1 MNWKH
6 LVAICVI
13 AACPSFALAAKPTK
27 ADVQKVVA
35 TISADKAKV
44 KTYCDMA
51 KLEEQMSKLDEK
63 KDAKKLQELG
73 KQLDALAQKLGP
85 EYVKLMESMQDIDP
99 DSAEGKELTAA
110 FEPLDKQC
118 GKA

>member
-6 LVAICVI
+6 VVAFCVI
-13 AACPSFALAAKPTK
+13 AALPSVAIAAKPTK
-27 ADVQKVVA
+27 ADVVKVVQ
-35 TISADKAKV
+35 TISADKAKL

-51 KLEEQMSKLDEK
+51 KIEEQMSKLDEK
-63 KDAKKLQELG
+63 KDAKKLEELG
-73 KQLDALAQKLGP
+73 KQLDAMSQKLGP
-85 EYVKLMESMQDIDP
+85 DYVKLMEGMQEVDP
-99 DSAEGKELTAA
+99 DSAEGKELIAA

>member
-13 AACPSFALAAKPTK
+13 AALPSIALAAKPTK

-35 TISADKAKV
+35 TISGDKAKL
-44 KTYCDMA
+44 KIYCDA
-51 KLEEQMSKLDEK
+51 QKIYAQMGNLDPDKDKKKLD
-63 KDAKKLQELG
+63 ELG
-73 KQLDALAQKLGP
+73 KQASALEEKLGP
-85 EYVKLMESMQDIDP
+85 EYVNLVKAMDELTEAES
-99 DSAEGKELTAA
+99 KELEGE
-110 FEPLDKQC
+110 FESLTKMC